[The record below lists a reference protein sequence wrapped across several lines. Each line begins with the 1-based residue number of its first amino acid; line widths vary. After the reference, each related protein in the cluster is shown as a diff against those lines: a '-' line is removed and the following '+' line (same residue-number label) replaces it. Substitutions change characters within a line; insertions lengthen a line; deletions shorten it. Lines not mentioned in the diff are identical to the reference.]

1 MSLLLE
7 PSGDQLSPAQREKRD
22 EERNVPVRHSA
33 PYDAV
38 VPAVHATNQPQV
50 QLNSHFGLLLLSRK
64 KKKKKAAFIFP
75 QFRIKDSKNT
85 FV

>member
-38 VPAVHATNQPQV
+38 VPAVRATNQPQV
-50 QLNSHFGLLLLSRK
+50 QLNSHFGLLFLSR
-64 KKKKKAAFIFP
+64 KKKAAFIFP

-85 FV
+85 VV